1 MRIFGTALFA
11 ALMVVSAAAGEE
23 PVELKKAPGIDRV
36 EANCGACH
44 SLDYIPMNSPFLS
57 AAGWDAEVAKM
68 INAFGAPIDQ
78 ADAKIIADYLK
89 NNYGMMQTN
98 DAEAAA
104 AKSSPTLDSQSKKA
118 ALGGYNQEGGGTLE
132 RTAEWHRYVD
142 PRLGTSVDLPSN
154 IFSIDSGPVQKG
166 SGRQFQSR
174 DGRAKLRVYTL
185 SNRDRDS
192 PASYLKKHLAVN
204 ARILH
209 YRRVTSRFFV
219 VSGVRRGS
227 VFYSRCNF
235 ETKTQGNIGCFFIE
249 YPESET
255 KAWDR
260 IVTRMS
266 LSLR

>member
-1 MRIFGTALFA
+1 MTQRLPQPNPPRRSI
-11 ALMVVSAAAGEE
+11 VSRRRQHWEDTTKREAGRSRG
-23 PVELKKAPGIDRV
+23 PL
-36 EANCGACH
+36 
-44 SLDYIPMNSPFLS
+44 SL
-57 AAGWDAEVAKM
+57 
-68 INAFGAPIDQ
+68 
-78 ADAKIIADYLK
+78 
-89 NNYGMMQTN
+89 
-98 DAEAAA
+98 
-104 AKSSPTLDSQSKKA
+104 
-118 ALGGYNQEGGGTLE
+118 
-132 RTAEWHRYVD
+132 
-142 PRLGTSVDLPSN
+142 RLGTSVDLPSN

-174 DGRAKLRVYTL
+174 DGRAKLLVYTL

-192 PASYLKKHLAVN
+192 PASHLKKHLAVN

-249 YPESET
+249 YPESDT